1 MEECSY
7 NNFLAE
13 DFVDAIEHGI
23 LMSNLAYKVSA
34 QLGMNEEFCM
44 EMARAGMVHDI
55 GKLKLSRY
63 LYGRAEDTL
72 QIEEMK
78 YVRMHSKLSYE
89 ILQNYD
95 YSDLVLQAVYHH
107 HENYDGTGYPDNLKE
122 DNIPFGAR
130 ILRTC
135 DVFAALISERP
146 YRTAFDTNAAM
157 EMLIEEVKNFDIR
170 VFLAF
175 QQIVNEND
183 FYPIRLMELRN
194 DLNNIIKSLDTDFN
208 DLNY

>member
-95 YSDLVLQAVYHH
+95 YSDLVLQSVYHH